1 MTCSDTLN
9 STATAPAARFVDGSR
24 ASTRVF
30 SSVLRIAQ
38 AWRSRRRDRALL
50 GAMPE
55 YLLRDVGLDAAT
67 ARFETDKPF
76 WRG

>member
-1 MTCSDTLN
+1 MTCSATLN
-9 STATAPAARFVDGSR
+9 STATAPAVRFVDGSR

-38 AWRSRRRDRALL
+38 SWRTRRRDRALL
-50 GAMPE
+50 RTMPE

-67 ARFETDKPF
+67 ARFEAEKPF
-76 WRG
+76 WRD